1 MLSID
6 STDINFEKSL
16 LDSGD
21 DFEATLLLRLGA
33 NSYNE
38 GNRQRQL
45 AILSE
50 ERANYVDQQLSEIG
64 DSITIRDNS
73 LVVVYN
79 CETRSFIQVLALVL
93 GSLGELLLRNPR
105 LSVASAIVFGGVCGM
120 AITKLL
126 MNIAYIRFIFTMC
139 FAVGGSVGAFAGITA
154 FDKLMGYPGGYY
166 HRVTRYRIAVDVA
179 RTLLGIVLIFLLF
192 ITAMNVHFSMIDSF
206 ISIRYDYETHT
217 VSVFFGA
224 LMGAVSA
231 LTVGPE
237 PMIRQILSGYDTR
250 SSVGLKVLR
259 TCIGIGTGA
268 IVGSIALRGS
278 VGAFAGTT
286 AFDKLMGYP
295 ALMEAVS
302 ALTVGPEP
310 IIGQISSSG
319 YDTRS
324 SVGLGVLRACSSV
337 ARVGQMC
344 PTTIITLATPL
355 RACIGIGTGA
365 MVGSVAL
372 NTPEYIILKN
382 HLADVVDLLA
392 GNAPV
397 ITQFSNHIFSSG
409 LIPKEPLK
417 AAVAQSPTVIQ
428 LSSKDEVARNID
440 KLYDQ
445 FTDLVTDLR
454 TRFEELTSEN
464 KVKLIQVTRQAA
476 DYLKIRVTS
485 LQADSIDELF
495 DSLQPHYDFLNCSL
509 LRKLTNKFL
518 GGDKLQL
525 SLSQYIDSMDK
536 LLESS
541 QLKHI
546 RSTIKERL
554 SFLPAPTTNKH
565 TVLVV
570 FELHSRWEEMT
581 LENFKSVLKHYF
593 GSNADL
599 FSHIYFDYGSLV
611 VKMLIPTSI
620 YQFVT
625 DTLIVKRSS
634 MNGIGIFQVA
644 VNGRTVLSIDSTDI
658 NFEKSLINS
667 RDDLRKQCY

>member
-1 MLSID
+1 MANTDAPEYIILKDHLADVIDLLAGNAPVITQFSNHLFSSGLIPKEVHLNQKRSPLDRATQLINSVFSTIGAHSDPSSVFRGLVTSLEKVGLTDMAMKLQQSLGVKTHIRPLKAAISQSPTVIQFSSKDEVAQNIDSLYDQFSDLVTDLRNRFEELVSEGKLKLIQVARQAAEYLRRPVKSLQADDIDELFDSLQPHYDFLNCSLLRKLINKFLAGDELQLSLSQYIGSMDNLLELSQLKHIRSAIKEKLLFLSSPTTGERTVLVVFELHSRWEEMTLENFKRVLSHYFGSNADLFSHIYFDYGSLIIKMLIPTSTLQFVTDILIAKRSSMNRIGIFEVAINGRTMLSID

-237 PMIRQILSGYDTR
+237 PMIRQILSVGYDTR

-268 IVGSIALRGS
+268 IVGSIALSNFIPDEHTSTAAIVMGGLI
-278 VGAFAGTT
+278 GAFI
-286 AFDKLMGYP
+286 GYK
-295 ALMEAVS
+295 
-302 ALTVGPEP
+302 
-310 IIGQISSSG
+310 
-319 YDTRS
+319 Y
-324 SVGLGVLRACSSV
+324 CS
-337 ARVGQMC
+337 
-344 PTTIITLATPL
+344 
-355 RACIGIGTGA
+355 
-365 MVGSVAL
+365 
-372 NTPEYIILKN
+372 N
-382 HLADVVDLLA
+382 LL
-392 GNAPV
+392 
-397 ITQFSNHIFSSG
+397 S
-409 LIPKEPLK
+409 
-417 AAVAQSPTVIQ
+417 
-428 LSSKDEVARNID
+428 
-440 KLYDQ
+440 Y
-445 FTDLVTDLR
+445 
-454 TRFEELTSEN
+454 
-464 KVKLIQVTRQAA
+464 
-476 DYLKIRVTS
+476 Y
-485 LQADSIDELF
+485 
-495 DSLQPHYDFLNCSL
+495 Y
-509 LRKLTNKFL
+509 
-518 GGDKLQL
+518 
-525 SLSQYIDSMDK
+525 
-536 LLESS
+536 
-541 QLKHI
+541 
-546 RSTIKERL
+546 
-554 SFLPAPTTNKH
+554 
-565 TVLVV
+565 
-570 FELHSRWEEMT
+570 
-581 LENFKSVLKHYF
+581 
-593 GSNADL
+593 
-599 FSHIYFDYGSLV
+599 
-611 VKMLIPTSI
+611 
-620 YQFVT
+620 
-625 DTLIVKRSS
+625 
-634 MNGIGIFQVA
+634 
-644 VNGRTVLSIDSTDI
+644 
-658 NFEKSLINS
+658 
-667 RDDLRKQCY
+667 